1 MLDYTLSIEEL
12 ATLRE
17 AHRKEKKKR
26 LADRLK
32 AVYLLGSGWTAQK
45 VSEALLV
52 DEDTIP
58 L

>member
-1 MLDYTLSIEEL
+1 MLDYTLSVAEL

-32 AVYLLGSGWTAQK
+32 AVYLLGSGWTAK
-45 VSEALLV
+45 RYRK
-52 DEDTIP
+52 P
-58 L
+58 C